1 MKRYLVTGASRGIGK
16 EVVRALARAG
26 HHVIA
31 SARTRQP
38 LDELTKQFPDSVM
51 AIPADLG
58 TASGCE
64 ALSGIGP
71 LHGWVHAAGFLQ
83 AKPFHELTDGDW
95 QTMWEVNVMSAV
107 RLARHLESSFVL
119 GSHVVFIGSMGGVQG
134 SSKYPSLSA
143 YSTTKGAIGVFT
155 ECLATEWADRKI
167 SVNCLAL
174 GAVQTDM
181 LAQAF
186 PGYQA
191 PVTAEHMGTYIG
203 TFLTDAGF
211 LYNGKILPIALNNP

>member
-16 EVVRALARAG
+16 EVVRALAQAG

-31 SARTRQP
+31 SARTRAH
-38 LDELTKQFPDSVM
+38 LEELTLEYPGAVL
-51 AIPADLG
+51 AISGDLG
-58 TASGCE
+58 TTTGCE
-64 ALSGIGP
+64 ALAEIGP
-71 LHGWVHAAGFLQ
+71 LDGWVHAAGYLQ
-83 AKPFHELTDGDW
+83 AKPFGELTDEDW

-107 RLARHLESSFVL
+107 RLARHLESSFL
-119 GSHVVFIGSMGGVQG
+119 PGSHVVFIGSMGGVQG

-143 YSTTKGAIGVFT
+143 YSATKGAISVFT
-155 ECLATEWADRKI
+155 ECLSTEWADKGI

-191 PVTAEHMGTYIG
+191 PVTARQMGQYISNFA
-203 TFLTDAGF
+203 THAGKLF
-211 LYNGKILPIALNNP
+211 NGKILPVALNNP

>member
-16 EVVRALARAG
+16 EVVRALAQAG

-31 SARTRQP
+31 SARTRAH
-38 LDELTKQFPDSVM
+38 LDELTLEYPGSVEAM
-51 AIPADLG
+51 PGDLG
-58 TASGCE
+58 TKTGCE
-64 ALSGIGP
+64 AFNGVGP
-71 LHGWVHAAGFLQ
+71 LDGWVHAAGYLQ
-83 AKPFHELTDGDW
+83 AKPFHELTDEDW

-107 RLARHLESSFVL
+107 RLARLLESSFQP

-143 YSTTKGAIGVFT
+143 YSTTKGAISVLT
-155 ECLATEWADRKI
+155 ECLSTEWADKRI

-191 PVTAEHMGTYIG
+191 PVSAEQMGRYIG

-211 LYNGKILPIALNNP
+211 LYNGKILPVALNNP